1 MAGTGGDRP
10 RLMHPLAG
18 ADLRTLCTL
27 LATNQPIAPDRL
39 PQAGLALLAALGRWP
54 CSSLERLAVA
64 WLRRRMPPM
73 PPPVFIVGHWRSGT
87 THLYNV
93 MSKAPD
99 FGYVPPLATG
109 LPWDLLGIARVFRPL
124 LERTLPRHRFI
135 DPIPVNP
142 DSPQED
148 EIALA
153 NMVPLSFYH
162 GLYFPRRLRAH
173 FDRGVFFDHARPRDI
188 ALWQRRHRYLLEKL
202 AIHFEGRRLLIKNP
216 VYTARIAMLR
226 ELWPGAKFIHIHRN
240 PYVVVDSMRNFYARL
255 LRELALQHA
264 DHIDVDALIL
274 EAYARMMDALARDV
288 PALPEGAYVEVRFED
303 LERDP
308 RGEIERIYT
317 TLGLDGLA
325 RHWPHFEAY
334 LATVRGYRKHRH
346 ALSPETI
353 AGVQHHL
360 APVLERWGY
369 DVPETAQST

>member
-1 MAGTGGDRP
+1 MARP
-10 RLMHPLAG
+10 RLMHPLSG
-18 ADLRTLCTL
+18 ADLRTLATL
-27 LATNQPIAPDRL
+27 LATNQPIAFDRL
-39 PQAGLALLAALGRWP
+39 PQAGLALLAALARWP

-64 WLRRRMPPM
+64 RLRRRMPPM

-153 NMVPLSFYH
+153 NMAPISFYH
-162 GLYFPRRLRAH
+162 GLYFPRRLREH
-173 FDRGVFFDHARPRDI
+173 FDRGVFFDDARPQDI
-188 ALWQRRHRYLLEKL
+188 ALWQKRHRYFLEKL
-202 AIHFEGRRLLIKNP
+202 AIHFQGRQLLIKNP

-240 PYVVVDSMRNFYARL
+240 PYVVVDSMRNFYDKL
-255 LRELALQHA
+255 LGEFALQRA
-264 DHIDVDALIL
+264 DDTDVDALIL
-274 EAYARMMDALARDV
+274 EAYARMMEALVRDA
-288 PALPEGAYVEVRFED
+288 PALPDGAWVELRFED

-308 RGEIERIYT
+308 LGEIERIYT
-317 TLGLDGLA
+317 ILRLDGFA
-325 RHWPHFEAY
+325 RHRPHFEAY
-334 LATVRGYRKHRH
+334 LATVSGYRKHRH
-346 ALSPETI
+346 ALSPGTI
-353 AGVQHHL
+353 AGVRQHL
-360 APVLERWGY
+360 GPVLERWGY
-369 DVPETAQST
+369 GLPESASSA

>member
-1 MAGTGGDRP
+1 
-10 RLMHPLAG
+10 MHPLSG

-27 LATNQPIAPDRL
+27 LATNRPIAPDRL
-39 PQAGLALLAALGRWP
+39 PQAGLALLAALARWP

-64 WLRRRMPPM
+64 RLRRRMPPM
-73 PPPVFIVGHWRSGT
+73 APPIFIVGHWRSGT

-124 LERTLPRHRFI
+124 LERALPGHRFI

-162 GLYFPRRLRAH
+162 GLYFPCRLREH
-173 FDRGVFFDHARPRDI
+173 FDRGVFFDGARARDV
-188 ALWQRRHRYLLEKL
+188 ALWQKRHKYLLEKL
-202 AIHFEGRRLLIKNP
+202 AIHFDGRRLLIKNP

-226 ELWPGAKFIHIHRN
+226 ELWPEAKFIHIHRN
-240 PYVVVDSMRNFYARL
+240 PYVVFDSMRNFYDKL

-264 DHIDVDALIL
+264 DGIDVDSLIL
-274 EAYARMMDALARDV
+274 EAYARMMQALVRDAA
-288 PALPEGAYVEVRFED
+288 ALPAEALVEVRFAD
-303 LERDP
+303 FEREP
-308 RGEIERIYT
+308 LGELERIYA
-317 TLGLDGLA
+317 TLGLDGFA
-325 RHWPHFEAY
+325 RHRPHFEAY

-346 ALSPETI
+346 ALSPEAV
-353 AGVQHHL
+353 AGVQRHL
-360 APVLERWGY
+360 GPVLERWGY
-369 DVPETAQST
+369 GLPETAQSA